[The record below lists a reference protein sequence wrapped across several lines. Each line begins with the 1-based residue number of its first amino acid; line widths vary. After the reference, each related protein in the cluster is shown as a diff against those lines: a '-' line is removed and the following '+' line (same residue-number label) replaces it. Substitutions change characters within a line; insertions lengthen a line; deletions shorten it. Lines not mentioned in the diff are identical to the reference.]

1 MSKRQDIRIPSAQL
15 AGTWY
20 FISSFTGR
28 YVY

>member
-1 MSKRQDIRIPSAQL
+1 MSMGQDIRLPASTM

-20 FISSFTGR
+20 FISSFRGR

>member
-1 MSKRQDIRIPSAQL
+1 MSKGQEIRLPASMMGRA
-15 AGTWY
+15 WY

>member
-1 MSKRQDIRIPSAQL
+1 MSKGQDSRLPASMMDRA
-15 AGTWY
+15 WY

>member
-1 MSKRQDIRIPSAQL
+1 MSQGQDVRIPSALL